1 MKLTKKNILEAISIA
16 RLIVD
21 ENLVGSQLYERDDEE
36 IRIKNRYNSTI
47 KPKIEEFKS
56 NNDGNTPNKLLKLY
70 LEVFISKKGY
80 SDKFDVKGFQVVSSY
95 Y

>member
-47 KPKIEEFKS
+47 KR
-56 NNDGNTPNKLLKLY
+56 D
-70 LEVFISKKGY
+70 Y
-80 SDKFDVKGFQVVSSY
+80 SHH
-95 Y
+95 